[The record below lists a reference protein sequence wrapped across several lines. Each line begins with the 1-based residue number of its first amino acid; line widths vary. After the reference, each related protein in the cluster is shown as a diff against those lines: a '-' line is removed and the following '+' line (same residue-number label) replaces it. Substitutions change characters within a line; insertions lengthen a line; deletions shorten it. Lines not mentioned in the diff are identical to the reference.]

1 MKIFFDD
8 LIIFL
13 HLKTFR
19 KVDFQLCCNL
29 QGLGQTISHMWCGIE
44 EHTLCCY
51 QNRHKKVLNM
61 QYFWSNRIP
70 LPSGILKTKTKTRVL
85 TIIDVSCVSV
95 KSETKKS
102 LYLLTLLLV
111 STHMHGLGS
120 FVKTELR
127 LPLNELHQNI

>member
-1 MKIFFDD
+1 
-8 LIIFL
+8 
-13 HLKTFR
+13 
-19 KVDFQLCCNL
+19 
-29 QGLGQTISHMWCGIE
+29 
-44 EHTLCCY
+44 
-51 QNRHKKVLNM
+51 M

-127 LPLNELHQNI
+127 LPLNQLHQNI